1 MEEAYIKLGDL
12 QVYKMAVD
20 LSDRAWEIYVK
31 LGWENKKV
39 IGFQFVRAVDSVP
52 ANIAE
57 GYGRYHYLDRIK
69 FYYNSRGSLLETKH
83 WILSLYKRKMI
94 DKNNYDTFLA
104 KANELHWELN
114 KYIKSCYPKN
124 RIVR

>member
-1 MEEAYIKLGDL
+1 
-12 QVYKMAVD
+12 VYRMAVE
-20 LSDRAWEIYVK
+20 LSDKAWEIYVK
-31 LGWENKKV
+31 LSWEYKKV
-39 IGFQFVRAVDSVP
+39 IGFQFVSATDSVP

-94 DKNNYDTFLA
+94 DKNEFDDFLS
-104 KANELHWELN
+104 KANALHWELN
-114 KYIKSCYPKN
+114 KYIKSCYPKK
-124 RIVR
+124 

>member
-1 MEEAYIKLGDL
+1 MEENYIKLGDL
-12 QVYKMAVD
+12 QIYKMAVD
-20 LSDRAWEIYVK
+20 LSDRAWEIYIK
-31 LGWENKKV
+31 LSWDNKKV
-39 IGFQFVRAVDSVP
+39 IGFQFARAADSVP

-94 DKNNYDTFLA
+94 DKNNYDVLLA
-104 KANELHWELN
+104 KTNELHWELN

-124 RIVR
+124 RIAQ

>member
-1 MEEAYIKLGDL
+1 MEEGYIKLGDL
-12 QVYKMAVD
+12 QVYLMAVE
-20 LSDRAWEIYVK
+20 LSDKAWEIYVK

-39 IGFQFVRAVDSVP
+39 IGFQFVSATDSVA

-94 DKNNYDTFLA
+94 NKNEFDDFLS
-104 KANELHWELN
+104 KANALHWELN

-124 RIVR
+124 RVK